1 MANAT
6 ANMQVIRKIE
16 SVTLTLNENE
26 VNTLYAILRRIGGD
40 PKYSPRKH
48 ADSMLEAIC
57 DAMNIENSAYCE
69 YTPKESTRISDKYR
83 SIYFEKYED

>member
-1 MANAT
+1 MAMAT

-26 VNTLYAILRRIGGD
+26 VHTLYAILRRIGGD

-57 DAMNIENSAYCE
+57 VAMNIENSEYCE